1 MSFPHKGEE
10 GVRTDQGGKAQ
21 QPFSCKYQSDGQ
33 TVRQSE
39 ILCGPS
45 PRPNFP
51 PSAARQPT
59 AGRLHGLCRP
69 TLLLLQCTWT
79 VISYSNTI
87 FKVYLHCKC
96 TVFTLYL
103 QCIYTAF
110 ALLLLQGFHK
120 PRLLLQHAEKKMQ
133 NDQINAACWNLRS
146 NSQFKW
152 RLTLFKIM
160 ILIKA
165 DAKRYLC
172 NDICSLKINP
182 KPSWHGFLSDAC
194 VNGVQFMV
202 SDVTSSV

>member
-21 QPFSCKYQSDGQ
+21 QPFSCKYQSDGE

-69 TLLLLQCTWT
+69 TLLLQCTWT
-79 VISYSNTI
+79 VISYCNTI
-87 FKVYLHCKC
+87 LNCIYTVNALHLHCIC
-96 TVFTLYL
+96 NVFTLHL
-103 QCIYTAF
+103 HCCCCR
-110 ALLLLQGFHK
+110 GFT
-120 PRLLLQHAEKKMQ
+120 MQ

-146 NSQFKW
+146 NSEFKW

-182 KPSWHGFLSDAC
+182 KPS
-194 VNGVQFMV
+194 
-202 SDVTSSV
+202 